1 MSLDPRAD
9 VEIAA
14 EAAARELRLSR
25 SPHVELHGDEHVS
38 ARERLPRRLRV
49 GATYRR
55 VAAAMR
61 LTARAGR

>member
-1 MSLDPRAD
+1 MSLDSRAD

-14 EAAARELRLSR
+14 AAAARELRLNRR
-25 SPHVELHGDEHVS
+25 SEVELHGDEHVS
-38 ARERLPRRLRV
+38 AREGLPGRLRV

-61 LTARAGR
+61 LAARAAR